1 MLGSW
6 VRAPNGSP
14 IKLLKSWIYGFRE
27 FFILLHNTNLPFS
40 TEFCI
45 FAIPYAIPDCN
56 TKIEIRRKKGEIS
69 MKTVTLKVVFD
80 RKHVADNTKNTGL
93 VQVEVIYDRRQMFIS
108 TGILKASYEGCL
120 TLLM

>member
-1 MLGSW
+1 
-6 VRAPNGSP
+6 
-14 IKLLKSWIYGFRE
+14 
-27 FFILLHNTNLPFS
+27 
-40 TEFCI
+40 
-45 FAIPYAIPDCN
+45 
-56 TKIEIRRKKGEIS
+56 

-80 RKHVADNTKNTGL
+80 RKHVADNTQNTGL